1 MNETK
6 LLSVTVTVDHV

>member
-6 LLSVTVTVDHV
+6 RLFVTVTVDHV